1 MFIPHIWHKG
11 AEPWE
16 GKPAASGL
24 ALEIGTALVMA
35 SGKLAKATGTKKPEY
50 ICMQKVDATADGQLI
65 HVERVREET
74 VYETELS
81 VASASIARG
90 NKYTIDTTGGMITAP
105 SSAAWVIKRRCPR
118 CSGVSRTQSTRGRR
132 SFSTTSAA
140 RVTSVSV

>member
-1 MFIPHIWHKG
+1 MFIPHIWNKG

-24 ALEIGTALVMA
+24 ALEIGTALAMV
-35 SGKLAKATGTKKPEY
+35 SGKLAKATGTKKPEF
-50 ICMQKVDATADGQLI
+50 ICMQKVDATTDGQLI

-90 NKYTIDTTGGMITAP
+90 NKYTIDTTGGMITATTD
-105 SSAAWVIKRRCPR
+105 
-118 CSGVSRTQSTRGRR
+118 SGVAEVVDFDG
-132 SFSTTSAA
+132 TTVGSKV
-140 RVTSVSV
+140 RVRFP